1 MVVYKSQD
9 GWRGFCVPYDVTC
22 NAKTQEEARGK
33 LEELVKLYEEGLNK
47 YGNPKNLILKE
58 LSDEEDRAFFKK
70 IWPHIL
76 RNMESKMKTYMDYAE
91 EELNSSIER
100 RISIKDIDN
109 SMPFPLVEY
118 YKRPF
123 V

>member
-76 RNMESKMKTYMDYAE
+76 RNIESKMKTYMDYAE
-91 EELNSSIER
+91 EELNRFTLKTNYQI
-100 RISIKDIDN
+100 
-109 SMPFPLVEY
+109 LQC
-118 YKRPF
+118 
-123 V
+123 